1 MPESIPSRRP
11 PTGPEPGVQT
21 VSRWLSGAPHGCVTL
36 PTLGDDL
43 LVRFESAEASSAPV
57 PKRVRDSM
65 PYGRNGGVSGAR
77 PGMVPA
83 PPPFLPGAE
92 GAGGR
97 ARRREGRRAGRHL
110 GGQLEMRAEAQGVAV
125 VVILDDEARV
135 GQLCLEVE

>member
-43 LVRFESAEASSAPV
+43 LVRSESAEASSAPV

-65 PYGRNGGVSGAR
+65 PYGRNGGLSGPGPVMLR
-77 PGMVPA
+77 PPPMYMRASEGAPAELKGGVPA
-83 PPPFLPGAE
+83 GTSVGSLKCEPKP
-92 GAGGR
+92 
-97 ARRREGRRAGRHL
+97 
-110 GGQLEMRAEAQGVAV
+110 
-125 VVILDDEARV
+125 RV
-135 GQLCLEVE
+135 LLW